1 MFHLEERVLRKGA
14 PAFILVILLLSLI
27 ASCQPGSPA
36 AGPDPGGDDNNQQGE
51 TYGIPAETTP
61 AADNQYIDEGIFIS
75 PSGNDTSGNGTP
87 ESPYRTIQYV
97 LDHVALPG
105 NTLILRGGIYN
116 EAVRIRQPR
125 MTIRS
130 KHDEWARIICPV
142 DDEDNHPIVV
152 EFDVDASGGR
162 LQRVAVAGGYYYG
175 ISFETRWDWGETN
188 RSGASDILVENCI
201 IHHSGRDCIKIKPG
215 CDDITIRSCEIY
227 HSGFRDNGN
236 AEGVDNVN
244 GDRTT
249 ISDCW
254 IHDTATNGIYLKG
267 GATGCVVNRCL
278 VENCG
283 EGGILLGFD
292 TSPEYF
298 DTSANPDYF
307 ENINGLVKNCVVR
320 NTTLSGIG
328 LFAARNARVFNN
340 TIIDTATSGQHS
352 PIYFGITLQDWDT
365 TINGRPASINP
376 IIVNNIVLQS
386 LHLEAALVEI
396 RTFYHDSLGRVN
408 GLEGPADM
416 NANCYWGG
424 SARFED
430 NRPGMEFS
438 GNLAGWQNH
447 MDAEALSFVADPALN
462 NGFELSRTS
471 PCIDAGMN
479 LNSVTADY
487 FCNPRIP
494 PHDIGAVEYTP

>member
-1 MFHLEERVLRKGA
+1 MRTGVAALTLGFM
-14 PAFILVILLLSLI
+14 LLFLFT
-27 ASCQPGSPA
+27 SCQPGNPEN
-36 AGPDPGGDDNNQQGE
+36 GNDPEDDNNTEQGE
-51 TYGIPAETTP
+51 TYGIPAETVPP
-61 AADNQYIDEGIFIS
+61 ADEQYVDEGIFVS
-75 PSGNDTSGNGTP
+75 PSGNDDSGDGTL
-87 ESPYRTIQYV
+87 EAPYRTIQHV
-97 LDHVALPG
+97 LDNVATPG
-105 NTLILRGGIYN
+105 DTLILRGGIYN
-116 EAVRIRQPR
+116 EAVRIRHPR
-125 MTIRS
+125 ITIRS

-142 DDEDNHPIVV
+142 DDEDNYGVVV
-152 EFDVDASGGR
+152 EFDVDSSGGR

-175 ISFETRWDWGETN
+175 ISFETRWDWGEAD
-188 RSGASDILVENCI
+188 RGGASDILVENCI
-201 IHHSGRDCIKIKPG
+201 IHHTGRDCVKIKPG
-215 CDDITIRSCEIY
+215 CDDITIRKCEIY

-236 AEGVDNVN
+236 AEGIDNVN
-244 GDRTT
+244 GDRTQ
-249 ISDCW
+249 ISDCR

-267 GATGCVVNRCL
+267 GATACVVNRCL

-298 DTSANPDYF
+298 DTAVNPRYY
-307 ENINGLVKNCVVR
+307 ENINGTVKNCVVR

-328 LFAARNARVFNN
+328 LFAARNARVLNN

-376 IIVNNIVLQS
+376 VIKNNIVVQS
-386 LHLEAALVEI
+386 PGLAAALVEI
-396 RTFYHDSLGRVN
+396 RTFFHDSLGRVN

-438 GNLAGWQNH
+438 GNLAGWRNH
-447 MDAEALSFVADPALN
+447 MAAEALSFMADPGFSS
-462 NGFELSRTS
+462 GFELSHTS
-471 PCIDAGMN
+471 PCIDAGLP
-479 LNSVTADY
+479 LNAVIADY
-487 FCNPRIP
+487 FRNLRTP